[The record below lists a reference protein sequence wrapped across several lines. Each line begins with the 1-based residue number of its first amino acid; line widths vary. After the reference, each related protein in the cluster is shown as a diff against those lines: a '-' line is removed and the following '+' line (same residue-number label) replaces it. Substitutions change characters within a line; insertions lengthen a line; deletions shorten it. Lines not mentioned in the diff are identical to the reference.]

1 MNTRKKIALS
11 SILIAV
17 IAVVGYLV
25 WTCVNQLDY
34 LAKTAHETTRWAV
47 IRDSRGNIIAI
58 EPTENEVWSVLRSL
72 LQNQTAMWI
81 GGIVENYDNHWEFR
95 FKPDTIVV
103 AHFTVEG
110 GQSNIQGI
118 SEDLN
123 YWTNTWARETYV
135 LARVA
140 EMYE

>member
-103 AHFTVEG
+103 AQFTVEG

-123 YWTNTWARETYV
+123 YWTTTWAKETYV

>member
-1 MNTRKKIALS
+1 MNTRKKIALL
-11 SILIAV
+11 SILIVV
-17 IAVVGYLV
+17 IAVVGYSV
-25 WTCVNQLDY
+25 WTYVNQLDY

-47 IRDSRGNIIAI
+47 IRDSRENIIAI

-103 AHFTVEG
+103 AQFTVEG

-123 YWTNTWARETYV
+123 YWTTTWAKETYV